1 MNLRRLLA
9 TDAPRATAIVRCAV
23 GLVFLSEGIQKFLYP
38 ATVGAGRFAKIGL
51 PSPELLAPFV
61 GTVEMVCGALVVI
74 GLALRLAAVPL
85 AIVMAVAVATTK
97 VPMLRADGFW
107 KTAHE
112 GRTDFLMIAGLLFLF
127 VAGAGAWSFDA
138 RLGRGGRSR

>member
-23 GLVFLSEGIQKFLYP
+23 GLVFMSEGLQKFLYP

-61 GTVEMVCGALVVI
+61 GTVEIVCGALVVL
-74 GLALRLAAVPL
+74 GLALRLAVIPL
-85 AIVMAVAVATTK
+85 GVVMGVAVATTK
-97 VPMLRADGFW
+97 LPIFHAEGFW
-107 KTAHE
+107 KALHE
-112 GRTDFLMIAGLLFLF
+112 GRTDFLASAGLIFLF

-138 RLGRGGRSR
+138 RLGRGGGRR